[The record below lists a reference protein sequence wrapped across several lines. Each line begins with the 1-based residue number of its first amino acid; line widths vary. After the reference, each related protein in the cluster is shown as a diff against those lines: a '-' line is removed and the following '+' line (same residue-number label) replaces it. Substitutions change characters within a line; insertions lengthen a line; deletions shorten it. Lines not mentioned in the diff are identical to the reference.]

1 KSWMLSKRRSVGASC
16 RTPCDNCPNTIG
28 LRYPWRPG
36 FAAWK
41 RCGWTMCYGRIATS
55 TICRVG
61 DARSCR
67 PSFGRGRPMHDGSDT
82 SLKRP
87 RDTRVEDA
95 DACLRLLP
103 IIANWL
109 DKATEEIAPRTSGG
123 VLQVGS
129 RKRPKWAPMNISE
142 PESFVLRHDWEI
154 MLARRIH
161 QALAGLELNFLEAQV
176 LYRHFW
182 KAVPLRPL
190 ADYLDVTE
198 AELAAA
204 KESLLHKA
212 AGALEELRQDLARLR
227 RRVAAGG

>member
-1 KSWMLSKRRSVGASC
+1 
-16 RTPCDNCPNTIG
+16 
-28 LRYPWRPG
+28 
-36 FAAWK
+36 
-41 RCGWTMCYGRIATS
+41 
-55 TICRVG
+55 
-61 DARSCR
+61 
-67 PSFGRGRPMHDGSDT
+67 MHDGSDT

-129 RKRPKWAPMNISE
+129 SKRPKWAPMNISE

-154 MLARRIH
+154 TLARRIH

-190 ADYLDVTE
+190 ADYLDVRE
-198 AELAAA
+198 VELAAA
-204 KESLLHKA
+204 KNSLLQKA
-212 AGALEELRQDLARLR
+212 ATALEGLRYDLTKVQQR
-227 RRVAAGG
+227 AAADG

>member
-1 KSWMLSKRRSVGASC
+1 
-16 RTPCDNCPNTIG
+16 
-28 LRYPWRPG
+28 
-36 FAAWK
+36 
-41 RCGWTMCYGRIATS
+41 
-55 TICRVG
+55 
-61 DARSCR
+61 
-67 PSFGRGRPMHDGSDT
+67 
-82 SLKRP
+82 
-87 RDTRVEDA
+87 
-95 DACLRLLP
+95 
-103 IIANWL
+103 
-109 DKATEEIAPRTSGG
+109 
-123 VLQVGS
+123 
-129 RKRPKWAPMNISE
+129 MNISE